1 MPQVKPMI
9 ECCFQYLYFSKSMQ
23 FGFRTDLPF
32 VILSCVS
39 NYASN
44 NYQIL
49 VQSVRQSKK
58 IVLQYLSRT
67 KMVFCS
73 FSTEIEGAE
82 YCFNGFGFRPDN
94 SNSSNN
100 NHWIC
105 STFLNPPS
113 SSFVLFSFLSFE
125 LI

>member
-58 IVLQYLSRT
+58 IVLQFYGTCHGRRW
-67 KMVFCS
+67 S
-73 FSTEIEGAE
+73 FAALVLRLKAPNTVSADLVSDPTTATTTII
-82 YCFNGFGFRPDN
+82 GFAPRF
-94 SNSSNN
+94 
-100 NHWIC
+100 
-105 STFLNPPS
+105 
-113 SSFVLFSFLSFE
+113 
-125 LI
+125 